1 MKLRYP
7 ALLALACTPFA
18 HASDLI
24 ITGVVDATLTGGVP
38 KAIEVYVVND
48 IADLSACG
56 LGSANNGGG
65 SDGQEFTFDAV
76 PASAGTFLYVAS
88 ETENFNAYFG
98 FNPDYTTGAAE
109 INGDDAVELFCD
121 GEVVDLFGEIDV
133 DGSGDPWEY
142 LDGWAYRVSN
152 TGPDGSVFALA
163 NWTFSGPNALDGQAN
178 NTVATNPWP
187 LGTYTSD
194 GVIVDNAPTVTA
206 LSPEDGANFVAV
218 DANISVSFSEDVTV
232 ANWNDVECT
241 ISGNHSVSSEGTAG
255 RTFELL
261 VSGDFALDDS
271 CSFTVSAIDVSDV
284 DGTADNMEAD
294 VTTTFSV
301 GVFPLVINE
310 FHADPAGDIT
320 GDANGDGVRDSSQD
334 EFIELVNV
342 SGGELD
348 ISGWTYSDA
357 GSVRHTF
364 PANSVV
370 PADCAI
376 VVFGGGTPTGEFG
389 GAVVQTSSVGFVS
402 LNNSGDTITISNG
415 SASVS
420 ASYSGSLGGDNQSVT
435 LNPDVTG
442 TEYAKHSEVEQAG
455 GALFSPGSKVD
466 GTLFDGCE
474 IPDEAPF
481 VAETSPENNATEVS
495 VSTAIEVTFSE
506 AVEVSGFADLS
517 CTVSGDVAL
526 QATVDGATY
535 TLLPTASLAAGDNC
549 SLTIAADSVFDLD
562 GESDNMA
569 EDFVLSFSTV
579 SELLSCE
586 ADFTLISAIQGSGS
600 SSPLSGQS
608 HSIQAVVTALAP
620 ELDGF
625 FVQEEAA
632 DFDADALSSEGLF
645 IYNEAGFDVPAV
657 GAVVALKGDVSEFFS
672 KTQMTLTEAPAIC
685 GEGVTVATSLSMPF
699 PAEFDYEPL
708 EGMLVEFE
716 QELTV
721 TNTFEL
727 GRRGRLELSSQLLYN
742 PTNLFAPGSA
752 EAIAL
757 AEVNARD
764 SFLLDDGSDDQ
775 NRDVVPYPT
784 GGLSAAN
791 TVRIADSVS
800 GVVGIVDY
808 RFSTFMVTPTTAP
821 TFNALNP
828 RPASPDLAEGNLK
841 VASFN
846 VLNYFNGD
854 GQGSGFPTSR
864 GAFTAEDLERQSA
877 KLVAAISEMDADI
890 VGLIEIENDGFGG
903 ESAIQELVDRLN
915 AELGEGTYVFV
926 NPGVSQIGTDE
937 IMVGFIYKP
946 AAVSLVGAAKI
957 LDSSNSITDDS
968 GTPLFL
974 DTRNRPALAQEFS
987 LNENDESVVI
997 TVNHFKSKGSDCDSL
1012 GDPDVGDGQGNCN
1025 ITRKNASTALLAWL
1039 ETEFAGK
1046 PTLIIGDLNSYAKE
1060 DPIAEITSAGYTNLV
1075 AQFGGELA
1083 YGYTFGGEVG
1093 YLDHA
1098 LANAELADSVVDA
1111 TEWGI
1116 NAAEPLILD
1125 YTTRFKSD
1133 FNDVNFFAPDPYR
1146 SSDHDPVVIS
1156 LNLEAAGP
1164 VAGDWDGDGDVDL
1177 NDLRGLQIAWFTQ
1190 QPIDPSFDFNGDG
1203 RFDAR
1208 DIRIIFGMCTRDRCA
1223 P

>member
-18 HASDLI
+18 QASDLI

-48 IADLSACG
+48 IADLSVCG

-76 PASAGTFLYVAS
+76 AASAGTFLYVAS
-88 ETENFNAYFG
+88 ETENFNTYFG

-178 NTVATNPWP
+178 NTVASNPWP

-194 GVIVDNAPTVTA
+194 GVIVDNAPTVTS
-206 LSPEDGANFVAV
+206 LSPENGANFVAV
-218 DANISVSFSEDVTV
+218 DANIDVTFSEDVTV

-241 ISGNHSVSSEGTAG
+241 ISGNHTVSSEDTAG

-271 CSFTVSAIDVSDV
+271 CSFTISAIDVSDV

-320 GDANGDGVRDSSQD
+320 GDANGDGERDSSDD

-357 GSVRHTF
+357 GSIRHTF
-364 PANSVV
+364 PANSIV
-370 PADCAI
+370 PADCAV
-376 VVFGGGTPTGEFG
+376 VVFGGGAPTGDFG

-402 LNNSGDTITISNG
+402 LNNGGDTITISNG

-420 ASYSGSLGGDNQSVT
+420 ASYDGSLGGDNQSVT

-442 TEYAKHSEVEQAG
+442 TEYAKHSEVEQSS
-455 GALFSPGSKVD
+455 GALFSPGTKLD
-466 GTLFDGCE
+466 GTIFEGCE
-474 IPDEAPF
+474 VPDVAPF

-495 VSTAIEVTFSE
+495 ASTSIEVTFSE
-506 AVEVSGFADLS
+506 AVEVSGFADLACS
-517 CTVSGDVAL
+517 VSGDVAL
-526 QATVDGATY
+526 EVTPDGLTY
-535 TLLPTASLAAGDNC
+535 SLQPTTALAAGDSC
-549 SLTIAADSVFDLD
+549 TLTIAAESVVDLD
-562 GESDNMA
+562 GDSNTMA

-579 SELLSCE
+579 SELLACDSS
-586 ADFTLISAIQGSGS
+586 FTLISAIQGSGS
-600 SSPLSGQS
+600 SSPLAGQS
-608 HSIQAVVTALAP
+608 HSVQAIVTSIAP

-632 DFDADALSSEGLF
+632 DNDADPLSSEGLF

-657 GAVVALKGDVSEFFS
+657 GAVVALKGDVAEFFS
-672 KTQMTLTEAPAIC
+672 KTQMTLTEAPVVC
-685 GEGVTVATSLSMPF
+685 GEAVANSAPLSMPL
-699 PAEFDYEPL
+699 PADFDYEPL
-708 EGMLVEFE
+708 EGMLVSFD

-727 GRRGRLELSSQLLYN
+727 GRRGRIELSSQLLYN
-742 PTNLFAPGSA
+742 PTNLFLPGSA
-752 EAIAL
+752 EATAM

-791 TVRIADSVS
+791 TLRIGDSVS

-808 RFSTFMVTPTTAP
+808 RFSTFMVTPVVEPIFSA
-821 TFNALNP
+821 NNI
-828 RPASPDLAEGNLK
+828 RPVSPELVEGNLK

-864 GAFTAEDLERQSA
+864 GAYTAEDLERQSA
-877 KLVAAISEMDADI
+877 KLVAAFIEMDADI
-890 VGLIEIENDGFGG
+890 VGVIEIENDGFGA

-915 AELGEGTYVFV
+915 AEFGEGTYVFV
-926 NPGVSQIGTDE
+926 DPGVSQIGTDE

-946 AAVSLVGAAKI
+946 ATVSLVGAAKI

-968 GTPLFL
+968 GAPLFL
-974 DTRNRPALAQEFS
+974 DGSNRPALAQEFS
-987 LNENDESVVI
+987 LNDNGESVVV

-1025 ITRKNASTALLAWL
+1025 VTRTNAATALLAFL
-1039 ETEFAGK
+1039 DTEFAGK

-1060 DPIAEITSAGYTNLV
+1060 DPITEITDAGYTNLV
-1075 AQFGGELA
+1075 SEFGGELA

-1098 LANAELADSVVDA
+1098 LANEALADSVVDT

-1116 NAAEPLILD
+1116 NAAEPLALD
-1125 YTTRFKSD
+1125 YTTRFKTD

-1146 SSDHDPVVIS
+1146 SSDHDPVLIS

-1164 VAGDWDGDGDVDL
+1164 LPGDWDGDGDVDI
-1177 NDLRGLQIAWFTQ
+1177 NDVRALQIAWLTRQ
-1190 QPIDPSFDFNGDG
+1190 SIDPSFDFNGDG
-1203 RFDAR
+1203 QINFF
-1208 DIRIIFGMCTRDRCA
+1208 DIRALFGMCTRTRCA